1 MKTLAIVGAGPN
13 LGLSIAKRFGEDGF
27 SVALLARD
35 RERLESHVHDLG
47 SLGITAAAFPTDVT
61 DAASVTN
68 ALGEAATSLGAIE
81 VLEYS
86 PTSTASA
93 VAGPL
98 DLTRENVQFQ
108 LDLTV
113 LGAVAA
119 VQAVLPGM
127 RSRGSGALLFTTGAS
142 AIHPMAM
149 MGNVGI
155 AMSGLRN
162 YAGTLHEVLAP
173 EGIYAGHFCID
184 VVIVPGA
191 GEVSPDARMADPD
204 SVAAS
209 LYAFYE
215 ERGAFEVTI
224 GGHSAN
230 PYTLEELSAALGQA
244 SST

>member
-13 LGLSIAKRFGEDGF
+13 LGMSIAKQFGEHGF

-35 RERLESHVHDLG
+35 RERLEGHVRDLG
-47 SLGITAAAFPTDVT
+47 NLGITAAAFPADVA
-61 DAASVTN
+61 DSASVTT
-68 ALGEAATSLGAIE
+68 ALGAAEGSLGPID

-86 PTSTASA
+86 PTSGASE

-98 DLTRENVQFQ
+98 ELTRENVQFQ
-108 LDLTV
+108 FDLTL

-142 AIHPMAM
+142 AMHPMPM

-155 AMSGLRN
+155 AMAGLRN

-173 EGIYAGHFCID
+173 EGIYAGHFSID

-191 GEVSPDARMADPD
+191 GEVTPDARMADPD
-204 SVAAS
+204 SVAAH

-215 ERGAFEVTI
+215 ERGAFEVMI

-230 PYTLEELSAALGQA
+230 PFTLEELAAALGQ
-244 SST
+244 SMNP